1 MESGVVDGTV
11 IWGTLVRVV
20 LGIGGIGTVVVGSGE
35 TGGAAVEEVVVVV
48 VVTTSDGATATGS
61 GADCGGGFDGLI
73 MGLGD

>member
-20 LGIGGIGTVVVGSGE
+20 LGNGGIGTVVVGSGE
-35 TGGAAVEEVVVVV
+35 TGGAAVEEVVVV

>member
-48 VVTTSDGATATGS
+48 VTTSDGATATGS